1 MKFTS
6 FCTTKDAAKYPVKR
20 IAFIMLIALISSL
33 NSNSAKAAV
42 TTATAAATTTT
53 SAATMSL
60 STPNKAT
67 SAVEY
72 QIGSMYVEEY
82 LNPNAKGAPII
93 LIPGLSSGGYIW
105 DETVKALRNEHS
117 LYVITLAGFNGKP
130 AIAGPKIV
138 KAKQSLLELITS
150 KQIDKP
156 ILVGHSLGSLLSTW
170 FAVDHSALIRGVF
183 AIDGLPVFPRTE
195 NIPAAQRPAMA
206 QAAKTQMANVT
217 QAVFAE
223 QQLQYMRGMGVVDEK
238 NAQTLAELSS
248 KSDRVAVAEYM
259 GELLEMDIRADL
271 PKISVPFTFISP
283 YYAPDFAPANLSEEA
298 KHAYYGTLLKGIPQ
312 LNIVGITNSR
322 HFPMVDQPK
331 VFADKLAQFIK
342 SLP

>member
-1 MKFTS
+1 MKSYS
-6 FCTTKDAAKYPVKR
+6 FCSTKHFTKR
-20 IAFIMLIALISSL
+20 IHFAVLIGLICAL
-33 NSNSAKAAV
+33 NSNTAKASTSNEAV
-42 TTATAAATTTT
+42 SNKVTT
-53 SAATMSL
+53 SATIGVNNTNNAV
-60 STPNKAT
+60 

-72 QIGSMYVEEY
+72 QVGSMYVEEY

-105 DETVKALRNEHS
+105 DDTVKALRNEHS
-117 LYVITLAGFNGKP
+117 LYVITLAGFNGKT
-130 AIAGPKIV
+130 AIAGPKIT

-156 ILVGHSLGSLLSTW
+156 ILVGHSLGALLSTW
-170 FAVDHSALIRGVF
+170 FAQDHSPLIRGVF

-195 NIPAAQRPAMA
+195 NMPAAQRPVMA
-206 QAAKTQMANVT
+206 QAAKAQMANVT

-223 QQLQYMRGMGVVDEK
+223 QQLQYMRTMGVVEEK
-238 NAQTLAELSS
+238 NAQTLAALSS

-259 GELLEMDIRADL
+259 GELLEIDIRQDL
-271 PKISVPFTFISP
+271 PKISVPVTFISP
-283 YYAPDFAPANLSEEA
+283 YYAPDFAPINLSEDA
-298 KHAYYGTLLKGIPQ
+298 KHAYYGSLLKGIPQ
-312 LNIVGITNSR
+312 LNMVGIANSR

-331 VFADKLAQFIK
+331 VFADKLAQFVK

>member
-1 MKFTS
+1 MKSLS
-6 FCTTKDAAKYPVKR
+6 FCNTKPSTKR
-20 IAFIMLIALISSL
+20 IHFAVLIALICALSS
-33 NSNSAKAAV
+33 NTAKASTSNEALSGKV
-42 TTATAAATTTT
+42 TTSVTTGTNNTTKAA
-53 SAATMSL
+53 
-60 STPNKAT
+60 

-72 QIGSMYVEEY
+72 QVGSMYVEEY

-105 DETVKALRNEHS
+105 DDTVKALRNEHN

-130 AIAGPKIV
+130 AIAGPKIA

-156 ILVGHSLGSLLSTW
+156 ILVGHSLGALLSTW
-170 FAVDHSALIRGVF
+170 FAVENSARIRGVF
-183 AIDGLPVFPRTE
+183 AVDGLPVFPRTE
-195 NIPAAQRPAMA
+195 NMPAAQRPAMA

-217 QAVFAE
+217 QAIFAE
-223 QQLQYMRGMGVVDEK
+223 QQLQYMRTMGVVEEK

-259 GELLEMDIRADL
+259 GELLEADIRQDL
-271 PKISVPFTFISP
+271 PKISVPVTFISP
-283 YYAPDFAPANLSEEA
+283 YYAPDFTPVNISEDA

-312 LNIVGITNSR
+312 LTMVGISNSR
-322 HFPMVDQPK
+322 HFPMVDQPQI
-331 VFADKLAQFIK
+331 FADKLAQFIK